1 MVYTLRNIVY
11 EKVKSEGHI
20 TDIEL
25 LEALKKAGVEATMRD
40 LNKILLHLEI
50 LDLVSV
56 RWAGK
61 EKRRIEIV
69 TKEAEKP
76 QATW

>member
-1 MVYTLRNIVY
+1 LVYTLRNIVY
-11 EKVKSEGHI
+11 EKVRSEGHI

>member
-11 EKVKSEGHI
+11 EKVRSEGHI

>member
-1 MVYTLRNIVY
+1 LVYTLRNIVY